1 MKSKILLGAVV
12 SVVAIAACG
21 SDNSVTV
28 QSTTYATTL
37 TGAKERPN
45 PNASTATGTATFL
58 MVGSTLNY
66 TVNVTG
72 LSANITG
79 SHIHVG
85 SADVSGGI
93 VSDLTQS
100 GTQTGI
106 VISGSINLAAPIV
119 RGTSTI
125 TGDSLKVLLNNG
137 NAYVNIHTSTYPGG
151 EIRGNLTKL

>member
-1 MKSKILLGAVV
+1 MRSRILLGAVL

-37 TGAKERPN
+37 TGAKERPT
-45 PNASTATGTATFL
+45 PNASTATGTATFVL
-58 MVGSTLNY
+58 VGSTLTY
-66 TVNVTG
+66 TVTATG

-85 SADVSGGI
+85 STDVSGGI
-93 VSDLTQS
+93 VSDLTQT
-100 GTQTGI
+100 GTQTGT
-106 VISGSINLAAPIV
+106 VVSGSINLALPIV

-137 NAYVNIHTSTYPGG
+137 NAYVNIHTVTNPGG
-151 EIRGNLTKL
+151 EVRGNLTKQ

>member
-1 MKSKILLGAVV
+1 MRSKILLGVVV

-37 TGAKERPN
+37 AGAKERPN
-45 PNASTATGTATFL
+45 PNVSTATGTATFI

-66 TVNVTG
+66 TVTATG
-72 LSANITG
+72 LSGNITG

-85 SADVSGGI
+85 SADASGGI
-93 VSDLTQS
+93 VSDLTQT
-100 GTQTGI
+100 GTQTGT
-106 VISGSINLAAPIV
+106 VVTGSINLALPIV

-137 NAYVNIHTSTYPGG
+137 NAYVNIHTAIYPGG
-151 EIRGNLTKL
+151 EIRGNLTKQ